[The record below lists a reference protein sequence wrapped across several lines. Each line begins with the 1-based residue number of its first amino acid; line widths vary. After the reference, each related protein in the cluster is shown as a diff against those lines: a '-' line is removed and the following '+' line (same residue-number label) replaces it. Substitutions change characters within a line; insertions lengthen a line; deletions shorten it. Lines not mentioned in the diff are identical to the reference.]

1 MAAVVGL
8 CSSSS
13 RPPGA
18 LPSSLL
24 GYEALT
30 GSLDDSRFEDY
41 LHSYDHRRQ
50 VFSTQMGLS
59 NQDIV
64 ALFGGHTLVGGI
76 REDATRTGLG
86 LRELRRPT
94 L

>member
-1 MAAVVGL
+1 
-8 CSSSS
+8 
-13 RPPGA
+13 
-18 LPSSLL
+18 
-24 GYEALT
+24 
-30 GSLDDSRFEDY
+30 
-41 LHSYDHRRQ
+41 
-50 VFSTQMGLS
+50 MGLS